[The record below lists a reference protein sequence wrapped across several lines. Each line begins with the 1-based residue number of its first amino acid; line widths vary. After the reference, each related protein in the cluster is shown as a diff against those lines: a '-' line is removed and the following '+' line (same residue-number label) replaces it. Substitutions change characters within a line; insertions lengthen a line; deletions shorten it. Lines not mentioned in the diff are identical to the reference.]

1 MFLPR
6 LLFQRSGIHVKVSTF
21 LCKIIFYFL
30 SLLLV
35 SKTLSVACRILPAN
49 PTGLCERAQIKQE
62 HASPFKKTKQNCVIQ
77 IILFSNS
84 RQYDPPK
91 IQELLNDGTG
101 YLFFHCYFIW
111 DRTCQC
117 AGLGTGLQL
126 LGVLKSVRLSYS
138 VSIALH
144 AFLWFQKSC
153 RKLIRCWWCL
163 MDNNWWTQQ
172 QAYHPINFCIKDLLT
187 LSIPKSVSETV
198 LFCSLSDNGYQCFCF
213 GLNHVGTWGNLLRQ

>member
-35 SKTLSVACRILPAN
+35 SKTLSAACRILPAN
-49 PTGLCERAQIKQE
+49 PTGLCESAQIKQE
-62 HASPFKKTKQNCVIQ
+62 HASPFKKKKKNCVIQ

-101 YLFFHCYFIW
+101 YLFFHRYFI
-111 DRTCQC
+111 
-117 AGLGTGLQL
+117 
-126 LGVLKSVRLSYS
+126 
-138 VSIALH
+138 
-144 AFLWFQKSC
+144 
-153 RKLIRCWWCL
+153 
-163 MDNNWWTQQ
+163 
-172 QAYHPINFCIKDLLT
+172 
-187 LSIPKSVSETV
+187 
-198 LFCSLSDNGYQCFCF
+198 
-213 GLNHVGTWGNLLRQ
+213 